1 MENLEEILPMET
13 LNFGCVQEGAN
24 FFVECPSIFGGQIIS
39 SFYTNAECQSL
50 FILCKGMQNCL

>member
-24 FFVECPSIFGGQIIS
+24 FFVEGPSIFGGQIIS

-50 FILCKGMQNCL
+50 FILCKGM